1 MEHRASP
8 PARLETRALA
18 ASGHDRARVRRRERL
33 REVRGLAEDRGAAL
47 FVDYGFDGAS
57 PGDTLRGFRRHEQV
71 HPLAEPGLVDLT
83 VDADFGACARHGA
96 SVDGARVFGSTTQ
109 GEWLQ
114 RMGIV
119 ARLEA
124 LLVGK

>member
-1 MEHRASP
+1 M
-8 PARLETRALA
+8 
-18 ASGHDRARVRRRERL
+18 
-33 REVRGLAEDRGAAL
+33 
-47 FVDYGFDGAS
+47 
-57 PGDTLRGFRRHEQV
+57 
-71 HPLAEPGLVDLT
+71 DLT

-119 ARLEA
+119 ARLGGA
-124 LLVGK
+124 LALEDITERQVDQLITAPHGWSIRRRWASGTASWRLLMRVRAFPAGFAAEGPRGVFFLGGSGRLLPVDGV

>member
-1 MEHRASP
+1 MEAMFEEVTSFNH
-8 PARLETRALA
+8 ALHA
-18 ASGHDRARVRRRERL
+18 PYSYSSH
-33 REVRGLAEDRGAAL
+33 
-47 FVDYGFDGAS
+47 
-57 PGDTLRGFRRHEQV
+57 
-71 HPLAEPGLVDLT
+71 
-83 VDADFGACARHGA
+83 RHGA

-124 LLVGK
+124 LLALEDITERQVDQLITACERLVDPAQMGERYRVLAVVDEGEGVPAGFAAEDRVAAPPADGV

>member
-1 MEHRASP
+1 MAPRRPRAVP
-8 PARLETRALA
+8 
-18 ASGHDRARVRRRERL
+18 GDL
-33 REVRGLAEDRGAAL
+33 RESHRGGRAGGT

-96 SVDGARVFGSTTQ
+96 SAARACSGPRRRASPWF
-109 GEWLQ
+109 
-114 RMGIV
+114 V
-119 ARLEA
+119 AR
-124 LLVGK
+124 

>member
-1 MEHRASP
+1 M
-8 PARLETRALA
+8 
-18 ASGHDRARVRRRERL
+18 
-33 REVRGLAEDRGAAL
+33 
-47 FVDYGFDGAS
+47 
-57 PGDTLRGFRRHEQV
+57 

-124 LLVGK
+124 LLALEDITERQVDQLITACERLVDPAQMGERYRVLAVVDEGEGVPAGFAAEDRVVAPPPDGV

>member
-1 MEHRASP
+1 MELHRA
-8 PARLETRALA
+8 
-18 ASGHDRARVRRRERL
+18 
-33 REVRGLAEDRGAAL
+33 
-47 FVDYGFDGAS
+47 
-57 PGDTLRGFRRHEQV
+57 TLRGFRRHEQV

-124 LLVGK
+124 LGIVLTDELLEAAYARFQSVADGVPVVDDARLREILAAVATAA